1 MAYVVTATWTAKEG
15 EVERVL
21 AAIRK
26 LVEPSRA
33 EPGCRFY
40 QSRCPLLEPRGS
52 TAQRL
57 SQLATI
63 RSYPFACVATPTRS
77 LAFGSWPM
85 TVALMPACRV
95 PPGSRRPGRGSIE
108 QLNVKPSQSKKAAA
122 LDRARQRRDSARFAS
137 RFRSTVDIVHR
148 LAF

>member
-57 SQLATI
+57 SGA
-63 RSYPFACVATPTRS
+63 
-77 LAFGSWPM
+77 
-85 TVALMPACRV
+85 
-95 PPGSRRPGRGSIE
+95 PGSLRPCGIAPIWPRVIG
-108 QLNVKPSQSKKAAA
+108 
-122 LDRARQRRDSARFAS
+122 
-137 RFRSTVDIVHR
+137 
-148 LAF
+148 